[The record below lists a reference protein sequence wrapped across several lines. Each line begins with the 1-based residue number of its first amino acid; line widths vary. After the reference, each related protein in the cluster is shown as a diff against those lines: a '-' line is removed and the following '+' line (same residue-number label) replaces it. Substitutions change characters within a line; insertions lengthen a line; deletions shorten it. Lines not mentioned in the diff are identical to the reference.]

1 MEHHVCKAPCL
12 NAKYCDQD
20 SVMHSMTGNQGC
32 TWRMQI
38 EALTADKRNLTK
50 LLQQR
55 DAEIDDL
62 HKRHRQSLVSL
73 FEHIALGTSPFP

>member
-1 MEHHVCKAPCL
+1 MWCATIPVLTDRQSLLHKAAWIL
-12 NAKYCDQD
+12 R
-20 SVMHSMTGNQGC
+20 HGHL
-32 TWRMQI
+32 QI

-62 HKRHRQSLVSL
+62 HKRHRQSLVSGA
-73 FEHIALGTSPFP
+73 ISGACTSPTSHHVSLKDP

>member
-1 MEHHVCKAPCL
+1 
-12 NAKYCDQD
+12 
-20 SVMHSMTGNQGC
+20 MHSVTESQGC
-32 TWRMQI
+32 TWCVQI
-38 EALTADKRNLTK
+38 EALTADKRNFTK

-73 FEHIALGTSPFP
+73 FEHFAKHITMSMTMSMLLFICPWP